1 MTGHDEAVDVVVL
14 GDGTILGAI
23 RFAAG
28 ATTGGIAFGF
38 GLAHVPANGVP
49 APRVPQPVITFTTQ
63 SDNPRSMLVQ
73 TDGKIVVVGQSA
85 NLGTNPDMA
94 IARFNDSGLALDPSF
109 GTAGKLTVDFFG
121 GRDGAEAVVQQPD
134 GKLWSEGSRE
144 VGRRPC
150 SLQRGSRRDQPQRNR
165 EGVDAV
171 GEGVSSGS
179 GSRPSRPG

>member
-1 MTGHDEAVDVVVL
+1 MSGHDEAVDVVVL

-49 APRVPQPVITFTTQ
+49 APKVPQPVITFTTQ

-85 NLGTNPDMA
+85 NLGANPDMGHRA
-94 IARFNDSGLALDPSF
+94 LQRQRARARS
-109 GTAGKLTVDFFG
+109 
-121 GRDGAEAVVQQPD
+121 E
-134 GKLWSEGSRE
+134 LWHGRE
-144 VGRRPC
+144 VDRRLLWWPGRR
-150 SLQRGSRRDQPQRNR
+150 RGRR
-165 EGVDAV
+165 AAA
-171 GEGVSSGS
+171 
-179 GSRPSRPG
+179 